1 MTAPALSN
9 FLTVLAVEIAGE
21 VAAYKRSSTAAHVAY
36 LSAGRKLLD
45 ARENV
50 PRGQWAP
57 FLAACGGVEPRT
69 ARNMMALARA
79 GLTAD
84 DVTAAGGVRAAL
96 ESLRDRPQAETVSVF
111 SPSPGVPLPET
122 VSAIEASKPVPGPV
136 SVYQWR
142 RARGLCVD
150 CGEPSAGKARC
161 TRHRAAVLDAD
172 RRRRA
177 LAANRVVREMGI
189 ARGRFDPAMR
199 GEPIDCTVVGAALD
213 APEAGSSDVCQAR
226 VETRRIL
233 KKIWCF

>member
-21 VAAYKRSSTAAHVAY
+21 VAAYKRSSTAAHIAY

-45 ARENV
+45 ARENA

-57 FLAACGGVEPRT
+57 FLAECGGVEPRT

-96 ESLRDRPQAETVSVF
+96 ESLRDRPQAETVSGNGT
-111 SPSPGVPLPET
+111 PSEGEKTET
-122 VSAIEASKPVPGPV
+122 VSAIEAPKPAPGPV

-150 CGEPSAGKARC
+150 CGEPGDGKARC

-177 LAANRVVREMGI
+177 LAAVGVVLAPRIEAAAKAGEGI
-189 ARGRFDPAMR
+189 QLDAD
-199 GEPIDCTVVGAALD
+199 EVAAL
-213 APEAGSSDVCQAR
+213 AR
-226 VETRRIL
+226 PPLRKR
-233 KKIWCF
+233 KPKR

>member
-21 VAAYKRSSTAAHVAY
+21 VAAYKRSSTAAHIAY

-45 ARENV
+45 ARENA

-57 FLAACGGVEPRT
+57 FLAECGGVEPRT

-96 ESLRDRPQAETVSVF
+96 ESLRDRPQAETVSGNGT
-111 SPSPGVPLPET
+111 PGEGEKTET
-122 VSAIEASKPVPGPV
+122 VSAIEAPKPAPGPV

-142 RARGLCVD
+142 ARPRLVCRLRRAGRRQGPVHSPSCGGARRGSTPPRPGRGRCRAR
-150 CGEPSAGKARC
+150 P
-161 TRHRAAVLDAD
+161 
-172 RRRRA
+172 
-177 LAANRVVREMGI
+177 AN
-189 ARGRFDPAMR
+189 
-199 GEPIDCTVVGAALD
+199 
-213 APEAGSSDVCQAR
+213 
-226 VETRRIL
+226 
-233 KKIWCF
+233 

>member
-1 MTAPALSN
+1 MSAAGPVGAGTGRVGATPESEGLTMTKDSTGPALSN
-9 FLTVLAVEIAGE
+9 YLAVLAVEIAGE

-36 LSAGRKLLD
+36 LTAGAKLLD
-45 ARENV
+45 ARENA

-96 ESLRDRPQAETVSVF
+96 ESLRDRPQAETVSGNGT
-111 SPSPGVPLPET
+111 PGEGEKTET
-122 VSAIEASKPVPGPV
+122 VSAIEAPAPGPM

-150 CGEPSAGKARC
+150 CGEPSDGKARC
-161 TRHRAAVLDAD
+161 RGHRKVCSQ
-172 RRRRA
+172 
-177 LAANRVVREMGI
+177 NYSKV
-189 ARGRFDPAMR
+189 ARG
-199 GEPIDCTVVGAALD
+199 
-213 APEAGSSDVCQAR
+213 
-226 VETRRIL
+226 VER
-233 KKIWCF
+233 